1 MGSVHVLVSI
11 CSHGGACGS
20 LSAFWV
26 ELRRAKFSP
35 GLQRVEDGEVCF

>member
-1 MGSVHVLVSI
+1 MVSLHVLVSI
-11 CSHGGACGS
+11 CSHGGACGG

-35 GLQRVEDGEVCF
+35 GLQRVEDEEGCC